1 MIQKIKILLLLN
13 LLLVNTALSKEL
25 PGLFEVMI
33 PEDQYTN
40 TNDGLNKAFN
50 LLIQKLSGSRS
61 NFRTRK
67 QGQGKIKLLTTEEGV
82 CKAGKDKRKII
93 ITLYFRLLAYIIF
106 LGHPSSFGPLEPI
119 P

>member
-61 NFRTRK
+61 N
-67 QGQGKIKLLTTEEGV
+67 KLL
-82 CKAGKDKRKII
+82 
-93 ITLYFRLLAYIIF
+93 
-106 LGHPSSFGPLEPI
+106 
-119 P
+119 